1 MLLAFLY
8 SAPNVFCM
16 IKKLSLFLSFIII
29 GCSSYSQKVL
39 VNVFMEDRVA
49 KPANDTIYHDVK
61 KRLTWGDFKG
71 VPDTKHFGGAV
82 TASGY
87 AFDADIK
94 MEGKII
100 YLNIGVYVFFTKSQS
115 WKKSSINSDYHLLH
129 EQVHF
134 DITRLG
140 AENFIKELVNSK
152 FTKDNYNQ
160 LLDSVFDKSYA
171 ENIALQD
178 QYDRETQHSINRQ
191 VQLKWNDK
199 IAAEIKKIQ

>member
-1 MLLAFLY
+1 M
-8 SAPNVFCM
+8 
-16 IKKLSLFLSFIII
+16 
-29 GCSSYSQKVL
+29 
-39 VNVFMEDRVA
+39 A
-49 KPANDTIYHDVK
+49 KPASDTIYHDLTSH
-61 KRLTWGDFKG
+61 LTWKDFKG
-71 VPDTKHFGGAV
+71 IPDTKHFGGAV

-115 WKKSSINSDYHLLH
+115 WKKPAINSDYHLQH

-140 AENFIKELVNSK
+140 AENFIKELVKSK

-160 LLDSVFDKSYA
+160 LLDKVFDKSYN
-171 ENIALQD
+171 ENIALQQ

-191 VQLKWNDK
+191 VQLEWNNK
-199 IAAEIKKIQ
+199 IAAEMKKLAAQ

>member
-1 MLLAFLY
+1 MFKKLAF
-8 SAPNVFCM
+8 F
-16 IKKLSLFLSFIII
+16 ISFIFICCA
-29 GCSSYSQKVL
+29 GYSQKVL
-39 VNVFMEDRVA
+39 VNVFMEDRSA
-49 KPANDTIYHDVK
+49 KPSSDTIYHDIK

-94 MEGKII
+94 IEGKVI

-115 WKKSSINSDYHLLH
+115 WKKPSINSDYHLLH

-152 FTKDNYNQ
+152 FTKDNYSQ
-160 LLDSVFDKSYA
+160 VLDQVFDRSYSDNLA
-171 ENIALQD
+171 MQN
-178 QYDRETQHSINRQ
+178 QYDEETQHSINRQ
-191 VQLKWNDK
+191 VQLKWNEK
-199 IAAEIKKIQ
+199 IAAEMRKLSSQ

>member
-1 MLLAFLY
+1 MLNR
-8 SAPNVFCM
+8 SVVVF
-16 IKKLSLFLSFIII
+16 SLLLLSFC
-29 GCSSYSQKVL
+29 GSAQKVL
-39 VNVFMEDRVA
+39 VNVFMEDKVA
-49 KPANDTIYHDVK
+49 PRSSDTIYHDISR
-61 KRLTWGDFKG
+61 RLTWNDFKG

-100 YLNIGVYVFFTKSQS
+100 YLNIGVYCFFNKSQS
-115 WKKSSINSDYHLLH
+115 WKKPSINSDYHLLH

-140 AENFIKELVNSK
+140 AEKFIRELVNSR
-152 FTKDNYNQ
+152 FTKDNFNQ
-160 LLDSVFDKSYA
+160 LLDSVFDRTYA
-171 ENIALQD
+171 ENVALQD

-191 VQLKWNDK
+191 VQLKWNDR
-199 IAAEIKKIQ
+199 ISEELKKLQ

>member
-1 MLLAFLY
+1 MF
-8 SAPNVFCM
+8 
-16 IKKLSLFLSFIII
+16 KKLLFFLSCIFLSCI
-29 GCSSYSQKVL
+29 SYSQKVL
-39 VNVFMEDRVA
+39 VNVFVEDRVA
-49 KPANDTIYHDVK
+49 KPTSDTIYYDVN
-61 KRLTWGDFKG
+61 KRLTWKDFKG
-71 VPDTKHFGGAV
+71 APDTKHFGGAV

-100 YLNIGVYVFFTKSQS
+100 YLNIGVYVFFNKGQS
-115 WKKSSINSDYHLLH
+115 WKKPSINSDYHLLH

-140 AENFIKELVNSK
+140 AESFIKQLVNSK

-160 LLDSVFDKSYA
+160 VLDAVFDKSYN
-171 ENIALQD
+171 ENIALQE
-178 QYDRETQHSINRQ
+178 QYDRETQHSINRP

-199 IAAEIKKIQ
+199 IAEEIKKL

>member
-1 MLLAFLY
+1 MF
-8 SAPNVFCM
+8 
-16 IKKLSLFLSFIII
+16 KKLFSIIFLFFIYNT
-29 GCSSYSQKVL
+29 GFPQKVL
-39 VNVFMEDRVA
+39 VNVFMEERVA
-49 KPANDTIYHDVK
+49 RPSNDTIYHDINH
-61 KRLTWGDFKG
+61 RLTWSDFKG

-94 MEGKII
+94 IDGKIV

-115 WKKSSINSDYHLLH
+115 WKKPTINSDYHLLH

-140 AENFIKELVNSK
+140 AENFIKQLVNSK

-160 LLDSVFDKSYA
+160 LLDQVFDRSYN
-171 ENIALQD
+171 ENIELQN

-191 VQLKWNDK
+191 VQLKWNER
-199 IAAEIKKIQ
+199 IAAEMKRLSMQ

>member
-1 MLLAFLY
+1 MF
-8 SAPNVFCM
+8 
-16 IKKLSLFLSFIII
+16 KKLFPFISFIFICCC
-29 GCSSYSQKVL
+29 GYSQKVL

-49 KPANDTIYHDVK
+49 KPSNDTIYHDVK
-61 KRLTWGDFKG
+61 TKLTWNDFKG
-71 VPDTKHFGGAV
+71 IPDTKHYGGAV

-94 MEGKII
+94 IERKII

-115 WKKSSINSDYHLLH
+115 WKKPSINSDYHLLH

-140 AENFIKELVNSK
+140 AENFIKQLVNSK
-152 FTKDNYNQ
+152 FTKENYNQ
-160 LLDSVFDKSYA
+160 VLDSVFDRSYNQ
-171 ENIALQD
+171 NIAMQD

-199 IAAEIKKIQ
+199 IAEEMRKLSIQ